1 MEYSQTKQMQYQ
13 MYAPYVSDEFW
24 ISPKIQV
31 DLDKKVLSQDVQ
43 VNDLINMLSLFQIRW
58 YFPSLFVFHFQLNFH
73 FLLFIYLKKR
83 TASLKQTQKP
93 QL

>member
-13 MYAPYVSDEFW
+13 MYTPYVSDKFW

-43 VNDLINMLSLFQIRW
+43 VNDLINIVSFSDSLSFSILVC
-58 YFPSLFVFHFQLNFH
+58 FPFSINFS
-73 FLLFIYLKKR
+73 FLIIYL
-83 TASLKQTQKP
+83 S
-93 QL
+93 